1 VTNVIGGIES
11 DFKKLADPKKA
22 DLVLR
27 YFKTGKGEY
36 GAGDVFLG
44 LKVPQIRQLVKKY
57 RGLSLSGVDH
67 FLQSS
72 VHEHRLFAV
81 LVLSEQFKRDDP
93 DLRRA
98 IYQLYLKRKRFVNNW
113 DIVDSSAPYIVGAY
127 LKTRSRAPLVALA
140 KSKNLWDRRIAIIA
154 TQNFIRAG
162 EFDDTLKIAKIL
174 LGDKQDLI
182 HKATGWMI
190 REVYQ
195 RDPAKAE
202 KFLKQNIRR
211 VPRTTLRYAIEKM
224 SLAKRKAYLAM

>member
-1 VTNVIGGIES
+1 VPNLIRSIES

-22 DLVLR
+22 ELVLR
-27 YFKTGKGEY
+27 YFKTGKGQY

-57 RGLSLSGVDH
+57 RGMSLREADH
-67 FLQSS
+67 FLQSP

-81 LVLSEQFKRDDP
+81 LVLSEQFKRADP
-93 DLRRA
+93 DQQRA
-98 IYQLYLKRKRFVNNW
+98 IYQLYLKRRKFVNNW
-113 DIVDSSAPYIVGAY
+113 DIVDSSAPYIMGAY

-162 EFDDTLKIAKIL
+162 EFDDTLKVANIL
-174 LGDKQDLI
+174 LGDSQDLI

-195 RDPAKAE
+195 RDPVRAE
-202 KFLKQNIRR
+202 KFLKQHIHR

-224 SLAKRKAYLAM
+224 PLTKRKAYLAM